1 MKSVNLGLK
10 VMKRLFAV
18 FLVLGALMSVEA
30 WGADNK
36 QSQAPVEQ
44 LTKDQSFMA
53 DAYNYLLRF
62 TKSMCEDMIA
72 GAYKSISSIFNNI
85 VSILLGLIAFFWLF
99 SHLKNGTISRE
110 EVYKAL
116 IWIIVFIIVYV
127 LLNSR
132 AAFEGFQGIF
142 LLPQSI
148 VKAALTA
155 SFGMGGNVG
164 EILNYS
170 FVKPFMMIF
179 DIVPQVFKAMLN
191 EVIAN
196 PFKLLLAGIIAI
208 CVSSGI
214 GAFYGIYI
222 LFNFIVCISIIM
234 INLFSY
240 FLSAIYIIFLPIL
253 IPLLLISKTR
263 SIFFAWVKS
272 YIAIT
277 MYIPMSMIPLGIIN
291 KMSKVIVENSGTI
304 FIHKLAF
311 LTILGIISCI
321 IALVVLKK
329 IPNWISELLGVQEQ
343 GVGMGGAL
351 GMLKLAGMGLGSVGM
366 AALPAMAKS
375 MVGSIANLKSGSGV
389 LSTLGSV
396 ANIGQLGGYGLAK
409 QGVGLAKNGF
419 KSIANHFS
427 KKPSSQAKASD

>member
-36 QSQAPVEQ
+36 QSEAPIEQ
-44 LTKDQSFMA
+44 LTKDQSFIA
-53 DAYNYLLRF
+53 ETYHYLLNF

-72 GAYKSISSIFNNI
+72 GAYKSISSIFNNV

-116 IWIIVFIIVYV
+116 IWVIMFIIVYV
-127 LLNSR
+127 LLNSK

-142 LLPQSI
+142 LIPQKI
-148 VKAALTA
+148 VKSALTA

-179 DIVPQVFKAMLN
+179 QIVPNVFTAIFSEAAWYEK
-191 EVIAN
+191 VV
-196 PFKLLLAGIIAI
+196 AGIIAI
-208 CVSSGI
+208 FVSSGV
-214 GAFYGIYI
+214 GTFYLIYI
-222 LFNFIVCISIIM
+222 LCNLIVCIAIII
-234 INLFSY
+234 INLYSY
-240 FLSAIYIIFLPIL
+240 FLSAIYIIFLPIM

-263 SIFFAWVKS
+263 SMFFAWVKS

-291 KMSKVIVENSGTI
+291 KMSKVIVENSNTV
-304 FIHKLAF
+304 FLHKLSF
-311 LTILGIISCI
+311 LTIMGIVSCI
-321 IALVVLKK
+321 IAIIVLTK
-329 IPNWISELLGVQEQ
+329 IPTWINELLGVANQ
-343 GVGMGGAL
+343 GVGIGGAL
-351 GMLKLAGMGLGSVGM
+351 GMLKTAGMAVGSAGMG
-366 AALPAMAKS
+366 ALPAMAKS
-375 MVGSIANLKSGSGV
+375 MRDSMANLKNGNSGV
-389 LSTLGSV
+389 LNKLGSV
-396 ANIGQLGGYGLAK
+396 ANIGKLGGYGA
-409 QGVGLAKNGF
+409 GTGIIKNGF
-419 KSIANHFS
+419 KSMANHFT
-427 KKPSSQAKASD
+427 KKASKTFKGDD